1 MTRRPLVLI
10 PITAAALLL
19 AACTPSSAPEPA
31 AEPAAEG
38 STPSP
43 DAPSGDGEDSG
54 DATSASDDPFTPVI
68 ARVLSTP
75 RPVPATDGLVHI
87 A

>member
-1 MTRRPLVLI
+1 MFSRNRRGLVL
-10 PITAAALLL
+10 TGALVAAAL
-19 AACTPSSAPEPA
+19 AISACGGSSGSAP
-31 AEPAAEG
+31 
-38 STPSP
+38 T
-43 DAPSGDGEDSG
+43 SG